1 MQERTEF
8 ESFEEENKTITTSDL
23 VALHINATQYQ
34 TGAHDF
40 AIESNTDID
49 ENRKIIQATFTRID
63 DAGTPFQPYDDT
75 AVPWRISALFVLS
88 EDRNTGYV
96 VQGPTIYN
104 PSTGIRTEYAPAME
118 QLFNSFELVTSD

>member
-23 VALHINATQYQ
+23 VALHINNTQYYA
-34 TGAHDF
+34 GAYDF
-40 AIESNTDID
+40 VIEDNADID
-49 ENRKIIQATFTRID
+49 VNRKIIQASYNKID

-75 AVPWRISALFVLS
+75 AVPWSISALFVLS

-96 VQGPTIYN
+96 VQGPPIYN
-104 PSTGIRTEYAPAME
+104 PHTGIRTEESSAME